1 MTVDSYS
8 EKKCRLFYSRCFFY
22 FFRECWCTFPMKADT
37 RLSPGQMILKMMHK
51 SRFLSVSGKADWL
64 LYLMFTSKLEIC
76 HSNLKNNFDIND
88 DSPLTYLHERE
99 VSRVEKDKH
108 ALSAFQIFKPSRST
122 TSVLCRKCEKGCST
136 LYMLIQK
143 LATNWIKWQKN

>member
-1 MTVDSYS
+1 
-8 EKKCRLFYSRCFFY
+8 
-22 FFRECWCTFPMKADT
+22 MKADT

-88 DSPLTYLHERE
+88 DSPLTYSHERE

-108 ALSAFQIFKPSRST
+108 ALSAFQIFQTFSLTDSCAVQK
-122 TSVLCRKCEKGCST
+122 VRKGLFNVIYVDSETGH
-136 LYMLIQK
+136 K
-143 LATNWIKWQKN
+143 LNKMTKKLV

>member
-1 MTVDSYS
+1 
-8 EKKCRLFYSRCFFY
+8 
-22 FFRECWCTFPMKADT
+22 MKADT

-88 DSPLTYLHERE
+88 DFPSDLLASLACGEGQTRSLRVSDFQTFSLTDSCA
-99 VSRVEKDKH
+99 VKKV
-108 ALSAFQIFKPSRST
+108 
-122 TSVLCRKCEKGCST
+122 RKGPFNVIYVNSETGH
-136 LYMLIQK
+136 K
-143 LATNWIKWQKN
+143 LNKMTKKLV

>member
-8 EKKCRLFYSRCFFY
+8 EKECRLFYSCCVFY
-22 FFRECWCTFPMKADT
+22 FFREYLCTFPMKADT

-51 SRFLSVSGKADWL
+51 SRFLSVSGKADWR

-88 DSPLTYLHERE
+88 DSPLTYSHERE

-108 ALSAFQIFKPSRST
+108 ALSAFQIFKPSRSPT
-122 TSVLCRKCEKGCST
+122 PVLCRKCEKGCST
-136 LYMLIQK
+136 LYMLI
-143 LATNWIKWQKN
+143 

>member
-1 MTVDSYS
+1 
-8 EKKCRLFYSRCFFY
+8 
-22 FFRECWCTFPMKADT
+22 MKADT

-88 DSPLTYLHERE
+88 DSPLTYSHERE

-108 ALSAFQIFKPSRST
+108 ALSAFQIFKPSRSPT
-122 TSVLCRKCEKGCST
+122 PVLCRKCEKSCST

-143 LATNWIKWQKN
+143 LATN